1 MREIYEVIDSELH
14 KITTISNTGVLIL
27 PMRIIWRVA
36 GLKAEIRRE
45 IGVMFPR
52 SSRSLK
58 YRLNKYRKCDGLW

>member
-1 MREIYEVIDSELH
+1 MKEIYEVMDSDR
-14 KITTISNTGVLIL
+14 SDTGVLTL

-36 GLKAEIRRE
+36 RLKAEIRRE